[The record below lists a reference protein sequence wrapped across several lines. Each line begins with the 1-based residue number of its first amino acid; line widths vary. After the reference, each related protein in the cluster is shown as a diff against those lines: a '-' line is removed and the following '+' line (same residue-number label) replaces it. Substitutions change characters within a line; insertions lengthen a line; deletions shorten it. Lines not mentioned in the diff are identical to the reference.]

1 MDKGDSRPAPLQL
14 LLDSFVAIAAER
26 HVEAIL
32 EQAVDFARL
41 STQARYGAAAIL
53 TDGVISQFV
62 HQGLSGDQ
70 VKLLPSLPI
79 PVAESGLLG
88 AVFDEKSPIR
98 LDLMRDDPRATGFL
112 DNVVPMAAFLG
123 VPFFYEQRVQGALYL
138 AKGPGEGTFSDSDG
152 LFMEALARQAAVAVA
167 ASRALDERDNQ
178 IAERKRTDVFV
189 QLLQVIAMAAN
200 SAQTLEGAL
209 GVAIREVCTRVGWP
223 VGHVYFYDE
232 GRDALVPTDIW
243 HFDDPDRFTTFRRV
257 TEKTS
262 VPSGLGLTGRVH
274 LTGKPAWIYDMQVE
288 PGQPRA
294 LSGEGIGVR
303 GAFGFPVAVGSDVVA
318 VLEFFSPQPAEPDD
332 ELLELM
338 GNVGT
343 QLGRVVERMRAQE
356 AQRQYAADLEAAN
369 VELQVLNELKSD
381 FLATVSHE
389 LLTPLTPILGFAALL
404 TRQWQGLTDAQRLQ
418 FAEEI
423 ETKARALAALIDEV
437 LIMARLEG
445 RTLQARNQRVGLRD
459 VVDRAAGHQAGH
471 EDSVRN
477 DVPDDVDVIADRE
490 HLQRIISVYLDNALK
505 YGRAPAVVTT
515 TRAGDAIEIRVCDHG
530 DGVPEE
536 FVPFLFEK
544 FSQASTGSTRTATGL
559 GLGLSVARG
568 LAGLQGGEV
577 WYERAPGGGACFALR
592 VAAAG
597 PLSDA

>member
-1 MDKGDSRPAPLQL
+1 VDTGDSRPAPLQL

-41 STQARYGAAAIL
+41 STQARYGAA
-53 TDGVISQFV
+53 VIVDEGDISHFV
-62 HQGLSGDQ
+62 HQGLTADQ
-70 VKLLPSLPI
+70 RSALT
-79 PVAESGLLG
+79 PVALDDRGLLG
-88 AVFDEKSPIR
+88 AVLLEKSAIR
-98 LDLMRDDPRATGFL
+98 LERMQDDPRSAGLL
-112 DNVVPMAAFLG
+112 DMTAPMAAFIG
-123 VPFFYEQRVQGALYL
+123 VPMSYDQRVLGALYL
-138 AKGPGEGTFSDSDG
+138 AKAPGEGTFCESDE
-152 LFMEALARQAAVAVA
+152 LFMEALARQAAVAVT
-167 ASRALDERDNQ
+167 ASRALDQRDREIVER
-178 IAERKRTDVFV
+178 ERTDVFV

-200 SAQTLEGAL
+200 SGRTLEDAL
-209 GVAIREVCTRVGWP
+209 GVAIREICTRVGWP
-223 VGHVYFYDE
+223 VGHVYLYDE
-232 GRDALVPTDIW
+232 ARDALVPTDIW
-243 HFDDPDRFTTFRRV
+243 HFDDPDAFATFRRV
-257 TEKTS
+257 TEKIS

-294 LSGEGIGVR
+294 LSGVGIGVR
-303 GAFGFPVAVGSDVVA
+303 GAFGFPVAIGPEVVA
-318 VLEFFSPQPAEPDD
+318 VLEFFTPDPAEPDD

-356 AQRQYAADLEAAN
+356 AQGVYAADLERAN
-369 VELQVLNELKSD
+369 AELQVLNELKSD

-404 TRQWQGLTDAQRLQ
+404 TRQWEGLTDAQRLQ

-423 ETKARALAALIDEV
+423 EAKARALAALIDEV

-445 RTLQARNQRVGLRD
+445 RTLQARQQRLALRD
-459 VVDRAAGHQAGH
+459 VVDRAARHHPAY
-471 EDSVRN
+471 DVSVRI
-477 DVPDDVDVIADRE
+477 DVPEDLDVMADRE
-490 HLQRIISVYLDNALK
+490 HLQRIVNVYIDNALK
-505 YGRAPAVVTT
+505 YGRAPVDVSAAVV
-515 TRAGDAIEIRVCDHG
+515 GDTVELRVCDHG

-577 WYERAPGGGACFALR
+577 WYEQGSDGGACFAVR
-592 VAAAG
+592 VTRAE
-597 PLSDA
+597 PLAVDM